1 MDRTL
6 SQHID
11 NDYEELDSNTI
22 SSQRRRHLQD
32 EVKGLEQYQ
41 KNHPEEDHDP
51 TPLELYC
58 DMNPDALECR
68 MYDD

>member
-32 EVKGLEQYQ
+32 EVKNLEIYQ

>member
-6 SQHID
+6 SQHIN
-11 NDYEELDSNTI
+11 NDYDELDSNTI

-32 EVKGLEQYQ
+32 EVKNLEQYQ